1 MKRIGVITLLALLA
15 TLPAYSQAPSATEQ
29 EVMKAFHALDDATR
43 KKDRASMERM
53 MADDYLY
60 SHSTGKAYSKAQEI
74 AESMSSTWTGSTF
87 ADMKVRVYGD
97 VAIVTGVQ
105 TLAGTMKGY
114 ASGARRITDLWIKR
128 GGGWQSIGGQSTIV
142 TAK

>member
-1 MKRIGVITLLALLA
+1 MKRIGILLLASLISF
-15 TLPAYSQAPSATEQ
+15 PAYAQTPSAAEQ
-29 EVMKAFHALDDATR
+29 DVLKAFHALDDATR
-43 KKDRASMERM
+43 KKDRPTMERI

-60 SHSTGKAYSKAQEI
+60 SHSTGKAYNKAQEI

-87 ADMKVRVYGD
+87 ADMKVRIYGD
-97 VAIVTGVQ
+97 VAVVTGIQ

-114 ASGARRITDLWIKR
+114 TSGARRITDLWVKR